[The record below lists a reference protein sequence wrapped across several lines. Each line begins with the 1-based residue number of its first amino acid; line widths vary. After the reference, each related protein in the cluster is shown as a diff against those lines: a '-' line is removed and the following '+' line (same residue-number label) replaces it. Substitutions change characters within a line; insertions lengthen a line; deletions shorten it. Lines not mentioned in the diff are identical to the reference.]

1 MSYLYYPNKY
11 IKLKSASCT
20 QPPMKRFNSS
30 MFMQWVVFIPLL
42 LPLAIVSGAFDGI
55 KKVFE
60 QASADIIENEPV
72 AHIEA

>member
-1 MSYLYYPNKY
+1 
-11 IKLKSASCT
+11 
-20 QPPMKRFNSS
+20 MKRFNSS

-42 LPLAIVSGAFDGI
+42 LPLAIVSGAFDGV